1 MSTRSWLRLI
11 PVACVL
17 ALVAC
22 GKDPL
27 AVSLKIGPAS
37 VAITNP
43 AGDTHTLAMAADG
56 AVTLD
61 NNPLFKVSKA
71 GRIKVYEKLN
81 FRLLKDDSV
90 LVNGQATNVGIRGNG
105 TFVMDGADQLSFTS
119 KGEISG
125 LLMRD
130 IDHPMIKAGATLTY
144 TGSPEVRR
152 AMMFALSVVLTR
164 GEQMPAPPPPPTPAP

>member
-27 AVSLKIGPAS
+27 AVSLKIGPAA

-61 NNPLFKVSKA
+61 NNRLFTVTKA

-130 IDHPMIKAGATLTY
+130 IDHPTIKAGATLTY
-144 TGSPEVRR
+144 SGSPEARR

-164 GEQMPAPPPPPTPAP
+164 GEQLPAPPPPAP